1 MTSKDMFKNMT
12 YESLEKQVGGNH
24 YSKMKIQ
31 PAQFIN
37 ENGLQFAEGNA
48 IKYICRHSAKGKRK
62 DIEKAIHYLEMILRE
77 TMIEEQKITQLE
89 KRARGFRR
97 IISSLNDLPMYGINP
112 TIDKMLYVKI
122 QDLKDHL
129 KKKIQRNNERLN
141 EIYTESVDSLIDD
154 DGSAQPIKKW

>member
-1 MTSKDMFKNMT
+1 
-12 YESLEKQVGGNH
+12 
-24 YSKMKIQ
+24 
-31 PAQFIN
+31 
-37 ENGLQFAEGNA
+37 
-48 IKYICRHSAKGKRK
+48 
-62 DIEKAIHYLEMILRE
+62 
-77 TMIEEQKITQLE
+77 MIEEQKITQLE

-154 DGSAQPIKKW
+154 DGSVQPVKDNGKLNI

>member
-1 MTSKDMFKNMT
+1 
-12 YESLEKQVGGNH
+12 
-24 YSKMKIQ
+24 
-31 PAQFIN
+31 
-37 ENGLQFAEGNA
+37 
-48 IKYICRHSAKGKRK
+48 
-62 DIEKAIHYLEMILRE
+62 
-77 TMIEEQKITQLE
+77 MIEEQKITQLE

-141 EIYTESVDSLIDD
+141 EIYTESIDSLIDD
-154 DGSAQPIKKW
+154 DGSVQPVKENGK